1 MKSNIQKSSKMT
13 RRRFFLKQLAVAA
26 AFTTLPRW
34 VESSDI
40 MNPRAFLAKN
50 SSEAP
55 KSPEVTMPDKV
66 VKSKEEWKRILTP
79 DQFYITR
86 EKGTER
92 AFTGKYHNFKGKGIY
107 RCVCCGNELF
117 SSDTKFNSGTGWP
130 SFWAP
135 FSEKSIKTEGDNSY
149 FMRRTEVLC
158 DRCEAHLGHVFDD
171 GPPPTGLRY
180 CINSIALT
188 FEASPGGTGAK

>member
-1 MKSNIQKSSKMT
+1 
-13 RRRFFLKQLAVAA
+13 
-26 AFTTLPRW
+26 
-34 VESSDI
+34 
-40 MNPRAFLAKN
+40 
-50 SSEAP
+50 
-55 KSPEVTMPDKV
+55 MPDKV

-92 AFTGKYHNFKGKGIY
+92 AFSGKYHNYKGKGIY

-135 FSEKSIKTEGDNSY
+135 FSEKSIKTESDNSY

-158 DRCEAHLGHVFDD
+158 NRCDAHLGHVFDD
-171 GPPPTGLRY
+171 GPPPTGLGY
-180 CINSIALT
+180 CINPIGLT
-188 FEASPGGTGAK
+188 FEASRGKAAAK